1 MHRSPAHSDHNCDS
15 TIGLYGNTQGQH
27 FHEILDN
34 CHAAVKTI
42 KIRHEIGNRINGIQL
57 IYKFSN
63 GHGQTVNGNMYG
75 GAGGILSTINF
86 DINNFERIVAV
97 LGIMTHLALGDWYFS
112 LAWQESMDLME
123 DVPEILSVHGAAKFE
138 E

>member
-15 TIGLYGNTQGQH
+15 TIGLYGNTRGQL

-97 LGIMTHLALGDWYFS
+97 LGNYDTSGIRGLVFFTS
-112 LAWQESMDLME
+112 LARIYGPYGGCAGDTFR
-123 DVPEILSVHGAAKFE
+123 A
-138 E
+138 